1 MRQDGESSL
10 TLQKNEAEFV
20 FWDSVLEADYPAT
33 RSIEPF
39 SEKKWNNNCHRSS
52 RKEFSAIDY
61 GL

>member
-39 SEKKWNNNCHRSS
+39 DEKKWNTNCYGSW
-52 RKEFSAIDY
+52 RKDLSAIYY